1 MEALF
6 WACLTI
12 GILYAV
18 ITIVFGDV
26 LGDLLDGAFDFLS
39 ADGLEWLH
47 PMTVVGGITVFGG
60 AGLMLDRYTDL
71 AAGGVIAFALLA
83 AVVIGAGVYFF
94 YVRPMRSTE
103 SSTGYSLEEMAGKLA
118 EVLVPIPAD
127 GYGEV
132 MLRMGAA
139 GVTNRTAAS
148 FDGEPVEAGAQVV
161 VVEVRDGTLY
171 VSRLDS
177 DFASN
182 LAARGDR
189 V

>member
-1 MEALF
+1 LEALF
-6 WACLTI
+6 WACLI
-12 GILYAV
+12 GGIVYAL

-26 LGDLLDGAFDFLS
+26 LGDALDGMLDILP
-39 ADGLEWLH
+39 DGLGWINL
-47 PMTVVGGITVFGG
+47 MTVVGGITVFGG

-71 AAGGVIAFALLA
+71 AAGAVIAIALLA

-103 SSTGYSLEEMAGKLA
+103 SSTGYSIEEMPGKLA
-118 EVLVPIPAD
+118 EVLVSIPAD

-148 FDGEPVEAGAQVV
+148 FDGVPVEAGAQVV

-171 VSRLDS
+171 VSRLDA
-177 DFASN
+177 DFASSIDG
-182 LAARGDR
+182 RR
-189 V
+189 

>member
-1 MEALF
+1 MRLEALF
-6 WACLTI
+6 WACLI
-12 GILYAV
+12 GGIVYAL

-26 LGDLLDGAFDFLS
+26 LGDALDGMLDILP
-39 ADGLEWLH
+39 DGLGWINL
-47 PMTVVGGITVFGG
+47 MTVVGGITVFGG

-71 AAGGVIAFALLA
+71 AAGAVIAIALLA

-103 SSTGYSLEEMAGKLA
+103 SSTGYSIEEMPGKLA
-118 EVLVPIPAD
+118 EVLVSIPAD

-148 FDGEPVEAGAQVV
+148 FDGVPVEAGAQVV
-161 VVEVRDGTLY
+161 IVEVRDGTLY
-171 VSRLDS
+171 VSKLDS
-177 DFASN
+177 DFSSN
-182 LAARGDR
+182 ILDERR
-189 V
+189 